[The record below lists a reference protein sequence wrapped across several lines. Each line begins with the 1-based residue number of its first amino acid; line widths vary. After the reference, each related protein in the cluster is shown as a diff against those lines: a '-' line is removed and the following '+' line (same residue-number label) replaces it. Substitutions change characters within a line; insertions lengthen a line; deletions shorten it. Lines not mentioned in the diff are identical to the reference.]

1 MDRVTNKDIP
11 LSLSD
16 RLDSVMRQR
25 AEESRRLQQEKTFK
39 TYKYV
44 TEENIRDFHG
54 YKRDADF
61 ISLETMSTIK
71 IMDGCTYVRLYISIA
86 DRLNLMPCDIRL
98 WFIEN
103 GEKTLNLRV
112 GKLIDLENVYETPI
126 DHNRFYVQELKGNFC
141 YFLSLFLIFSFFSFF
156 LCFILVHFFFFLLS
170 YFFLEILPNM
180 PFSLSFFCN

>member
-156 LCFILVHFFFFLLS
+156 LCFILVHFFFFCLVISFLIFFQKKKILFF
-170 YFFLEILPNM
+170 FFL
-180 PFSLSFFCN
+180 

>member
-112 GKLIDLENVYETPI
+112 GKLLDLENVYETPI

-141 YFLSLFLIFSFFSFF
+141 HFLILFLIFSFFSFF
-156 LCFILVHFFFFLLS
+156 LCLILAHFFPLIFLFFYFFFSSFFLLS
-170 YFFLEILPNM
+170 QFFL
-180 PFSLSFFCN
+180 S